1 MNTQPIRLVV
11 GDVEAEVLQEAL
23 ELYLQAR
30 PPGADSRFDYRYRA
44 AQAVLDTLW
53 QHRSSEDDRDTTGEE
68 RPVSTG
74 PWTRRNTDRQE
85 D

>member
-1 MNTQPIRLVV
+1 MNTQPLRLVV

-53 QHRSSEDDRDTTGEE
+53 QGSRDVAEDSAGDDERPATTGL
-68 RPVSTG
+68 
-74 PWTRRNTDRQE
+74 WTRRNTERLE

>member
-1 MNTQPIRLVV
+1 MSTQSIRLVV

-30 PPGADSRFDYRYRA
+30 PPGADSRYDSRYRA

-53 QHRSSEDDRDTTGEE
+53 QGSGDVADDPRGDDERPATTGL
-68 RPVSTG
+68 SG
-74 PWTRRNTDRQE
+74 RRNTDSLE